1 MDETL
6 FLNDTREYS
15 SKSHNFMQ
23 KLHHGFSL
31 NVNYTYLTSRHHK

>member
-31 NVNYTYLTSRHHK
+31 KCKLYILDIKTS